1 MPIDGFDALFRSAD
15 NSPGAIPVAVA
26 GAADETVLR
35 ALRAAADRGWV
46 APLLAGARVDVEGV
60 AAAQGI
66 SLQGMTLLD
75 CTNPAAEAVAQ
86 VRAGRARL
94 LMKGQIPT
102 PALMQAVLD
111 ARGGLRTGRAICQ
124 VVLME
129 IVPADRRF
137 LLADTGIC
145 PKPTLEQKIDILRSA
160 LAVAQALGEPG
171 ARVAILAA
179 SEKPTDAL
187 PDTHEAAQMQRRGE
201 AGQWPGCVVQGPL
214 SFDLAYAPEAGQRKR
229 IAGPVAG
236 AADVMLFPD
245 LTSAN
250 LTVKAIM
257 CTADCRFGGV
267 LCGTTCP
274 VVFMSRADSTETRL
288 RSLALAL
295 KLLGTASL

>member
-1 MPIDGFDALFRSAD
+1 MPIEGFDALFRAAD
-15 NSPGAIPVAVA
+15 ARHRVVPVAVA
-26 GAADETVLR
+26 GAADVTVLQ
-35 ALRAAADRGWV
+35 ALRMATDRGWV
-46 APLLAGARVDVEGV
+46 APLLIDDKAEVEQL
-60 AAAQGI
+60 ANTNGI
-66 SLQGMTLLD
+66 SLEGMTILD
-75 CTNPAAEAVAQ
+75 SVNPGRHAVGQ
-86 VRAGRARL
+86 VGSGRARL
-94 LMKGQIPT
+94 LMKGQIAT
-102 PALMQAVLD
+102 PALMRAVLD
-111 ARGGLRTGRAICQ
+111 AQTGMRTGRNICQ

-129 IVPADRRF
+129 IVPANRRF

-145 PKPTLEQKIDILRSA
+145 PKPTLAQKCDILQSA
-160 LAVAQALGEPG
+160 LEVAHALGEP
-171 ARVAILAA
+171 APRVAVLAA

-187 PDTHEAAQMQRRGE
+187 PDTHEAAEIQRRGE

-214 SFDLAYAPEAGQRKR
+214 SFDLAYAPEAGQRKGV
-229 IAGPVAG
+229 AGPVAG

-267 LCGTTCP
+267 LRGAACP

-295 KLLGTASL
+295 ELL

>member
-1 MPIDGFDALFRSAD
+1 MPLEGFDALLQAAD
-15 NSPGAIPVAVA
+15 AGSGAVPVAVA

-35 ALRAAADRGWV
+35 ALRAATDRSWV
-46 APLLAGARVDVEGV
+46 VPLLAGARTDIERV

-66 SLQGMTLLD
+66 SLEGMALLD
-75 CTNPAAEAVAQ
+75 GADPAAAAVAQ

-94 LMKGQIPT
+94 LMKGQIAT

-111 ARGGLRTGRAICQ
+111 ARTGLRTGRAICQ

-129 IVPADRRF
+129 IVPAGRRF
-137 LLADTGIC
+137 LLADTGVC
-145 PKPTLEQKIDILRSA
+145 PRPTLEQKCEILQRA
-160 LAVAQALGEPG
+160 LEVARALGESGP
-171 ARVAILAA
+171 RVAVLAA

-187 PDTHEAAQMQRRGE
+187 PDTHEAAALQRRGE

-229 IAGPVAG
+229 VSGPVAG

-267 LCGTTCP
+267 LRGTACP
-274 VVFMSRADSTETRL
+274 VVFMSRADSAETRL

-295 KLLGTASL
+295 ALL